1 MNFKRKK
8 FEYEIRET
16 RDDYDAY
23 NEILKEYNDIES
35 ELLDSLKE
43 GETDPY
49 KIKYRD
55 DLNIFL
61 ANNEPYEIEE
71 SNFKKLYLER

>member
-23 NEILKEYNDIES
+23 NEILKEYNYIES

-43 GETDPY
+43 GNTDPD

-55 DLNIFL
+55 NLNIFL

-71 SNFKKLYLER
+71 SNFKKLYL

>member
-23 NEILKEYNDIES
+23 NEILKEYNDVEN

-43 GETDPY
+43 GNTDPD

-61 ANNEPYEIEE
+61 ANNEPYEMEE
-71 SNFKKLYLER
+71 SNFKKLYL

>member
-23 NEILKEYNDIES
+23 NEILKEYNDIEN

-43 GETDPY
+43 GNTDPD

>member
-23 NEILKEYNDIES
+23 NEILKEYNDVES

-43 GETDPY
+43 GKTDQD

>member
-23 NEILKEYNDIES
+23 YEILKEYKDVEN

-43 GETDPY
+43 GNTDPD

-61 ANNEPYEIEE
+61 ANNEPYEMEE

>member
-23 NEILKEYNDIES
+23 NEILKEYNDVES

-43 GETDPY
+43 GKTDPD
-49 KIKYRD
+49 KTKYRD
-55 DLNIFL
+55 NLNIFL